1 MLNRSDTRRAQLNGW
16 PSRMEPGP
24 PVVAVVVSILLA
36 TAGCV
41 KEPEPP
47 VIPATPRAVEIIGT
61 PEVTTTTDRVIADFE
76 NMDGWCFACY
86 PSEVD
91 GYLTHSF
98 DDEPSHDGDF
108 AAKLVYDFSGARGVT
123 AAAYAMT
130 AHLLPLNWDRLGLW
144 VYGDGS
150 GHWLRAEF
158 VDSTGEKF
166 VGDLAPR
173 VDWEDSWRLCALYQS
188 DLVGLR
194 DEKAR
199 RHPPLALTRIYL
211 VVLPTAEHN
220 AGEIYFDTLTV
231 E

>member
-1 MLNRSDTRRAQLNGW
+1 MQEGAGA
-16 PSRMEPGP
+16 SRD
-24 PVVAVVVSILLA
+24 SRH
-36 TAGCV
+36 
-41 KEPEPP
+41 
-47 VIPATPRAVEIIGT
+47 PRPVEISGT
-61 PEVTTTTDRVIADFE
+61 PEVTTTTDRVISDFE
-76 NMDGWCFACY
+76 NMDGWCFTCY

-91 GYLTHSF
+91 GCLTHSF

-108 AAKLVYDFSGARGVT
+108 A
-123 AAAYAMT
+123 
-130 AHLLPLNWDRLGLW
+130 
-144 VYGDGS
+144 
-150 GHWLRAEF
+150 AEF

-173 VDWEDSWRLCALYQS
+173 VDWEDSWYLCALNRS